1 MATACIFLYI
11 SANPGS
17 TSSFNPSPNPNP
29 MELSANWTGASKQ
42 EQVDQGVSE
51 EIKEEVLQME
61 AMEAGSTGQEANTT
75 ALIPTPAP
83 EVI

>member
-51 EIKEEVLQME
+51 EIKEEVLQKE
-61 AMEAGSTGQEANTT
+61 ATEDGSTGQEANTT